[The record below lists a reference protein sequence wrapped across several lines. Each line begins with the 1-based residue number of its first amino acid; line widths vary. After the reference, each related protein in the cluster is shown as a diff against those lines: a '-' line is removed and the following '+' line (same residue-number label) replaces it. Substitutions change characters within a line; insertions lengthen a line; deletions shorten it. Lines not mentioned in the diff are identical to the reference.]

1 MSQFD
6 KVYKE
11 LVETVLNKGT
21 MSTGKVRTK
30 YADGTP
36 AHYISYIG
44 YQFRLDNSTDEAH
57 LITSRYAPYKSA
69 IREIYWIWKLRSN
82 NVEELEKLG
91 CHFWS
96 HWGIRKT
103 SEELTFVQPRVVEKR
118 NPIKP
123 VKVNNLVDVSLTKF
137 KSKSHGFFYILDRFK
152 DSNGR
157 KLYKIQFENTGSID
171 IFTKNAVMHRDVRD
185 KYSRTEV
192 GVGYYGDHK
201 APDIVEYFGSNL
213 NRWVDIWRG
222 ILKRTC
228 IHYRE
233 NKPTLIAY
241 YSGVILDSRFESCEY
256 FLRWVMQNNRYSRDE
271 LNVLQVDKDYYASN
285 CYGPDTCVVVT
296 PQENALLTLPT
307 WYLYNGRLI
316 GSRRALCQ
324 FLHHELRIPEL
335 IKFYN
340 NQKNVADYYRYDK
353 YIKPLQDS
361 GIITVINSKEMTESG
376 YPRFDL
382 HVNNT
387 IGPAYGAAL
396 DVPTFEFSNQ
406 VDYIINEIKNN
417 PNSRR
422 ILTEIWIPDKLK
434 DMALTPCVHKT
445 TWNVI
450 NGKLYLIVTQRSC
463 DIALGLV
470 ANVFQYS
477 VLHKLIAKECGLE
490 PAELIWNIDNA
501 HIYDR
506 HIEDLKKQIELPTL
520 SGFKLDLSKVDSFN
534 SWTNPDD
541 ITVPNY
547 AEVVTNKIKYEVAI

>member
-69 IREIYWIWKLRSN
+69 IREIYWITKLRSN
-82 NVEELEKLG
+82 NV
-91 CHFWS
+91 
-96 HWGIRKT
+96 
-103 SEELTFVQPRVVEKR
+103 
-118 NPIKP
+118 
-123 VKVNNLVDVSLTKF
+123 
-137 KSKSHGFFYILDRFK
+137 
-152 DSNGR
+152 
-157 KLYKIQFENTGSID
+157 
-171 IFTKNAVMHRDVRD
+171 
-185 KYSRTEV
+185 
-192 GVGYYGDHK
+192 
-201 APDIVEYFGSNL
+201 
-213 NRWVDIWRG
+213 
-222 ILKRTC
+222 
-228 IHYRE
+228 
-233 NKPTLIAY
+233 
-241 YSGVILDSRFESCEY
+241 
-256 FLRWVMQNNRYSRDE
+256 DE
-271 LNVLQVDKDYYASN
+271 LI
-285 CYGPDTCVVVT
+285 
-296 PQENALLTLPT
+296 
-307 WYLYNGRLI
+307 RL
-316 GSRRALCQ
+316 GS
-324 FLHHELRIPEL
+324 
-335 IKFYN
+335 KFWN
-340 NQKNVADYYRYDK
+340 EWKLED
-353 YIKPLQDS
+353 
-361 GIITVINSKEMTESG
+361 G
-376 YPRFDL
+376 
-382 HVNNT
+382 T
-387 IGPAYGAAL
+387 IGKAYGYQLAKPML
-396 DVPTFEFSNQ
+396 GRPSQ
-406 VDYIINEIKNN
+406 IDYVIDELKNN

-422 ILTEIWIPDKLK
+422 TITEIWNVDDSPE
-434 DMALTPCVHKT
+434 MALLPCVHLVQY
-445 TWNVI
+445 NVI
-450 NGKLYLIVTQRSC
+450 GNKLYMDVRQRSC

-490 PAELIWNIDNA
+490 PADLIWTISNA

>member
-30 YADGTP
+30 YADGAP

-69 IREIYWIWKLRSN
+69 IREIYWITKLRSN
-82 NVEELEKLG
+82 KLSDLRELGCKFWDEWELEDG
-91 CHFWS
+91 
-96 HWGIRKT
+96 
-103 SEELTFVQPRVVEKR
+103 
-118 NPIKP
+118 
-123 VKVNNLVDVSLTKF
+123 
-137 KSKSHGFFYILDRFK
+137 
-152 DSNGR
+152 
-157 KLYKIQFENTGSID
+157 
-171 IFTKNAVMHRDVRD
+171 
-185 KYSRTEV
+185 
-192 GVGYYGDHK
+192 
-201 APDIVEYFGSNL
+201 
-213 NRWVDIWRG
+213 
-222 ILKRTC
+222 
-228 IHYRE
+228 
-233 NKPTLIAY
+233 
-241 YSGVILDSRFESCEY
+241 
-256 FLRWVMQNNRYSRDE
+256 
-271 LNVLQVDKDYYASN
+271 
-285 CYGPDTCVVVT
+285 
-296 PQENALLTLPT
+296 
-307 WYLYNGRLI
+307 
-316 GSRRALCQ
+316 
-324 FLHHELRIPEL
+324 
-335 IKFYN
+335 
-340 NQKNVADYYRYDK
+340 
-353 YIKPLQDS
+353 
-361 GIITVINSKEMTESG
+361 
-376 YPRFDL
+376 
-382 HVNNT
+382 T

-406 VDYIINEIKNN
+406 VDYVINEIKNN

-422 ILTEIWIPDKLK
+422 IITEIWMPEKLK
-434 DMALTPCVHKT
+434 DMALTPCTHLVQY
-445 TWNVI
+445 NVI
-450 NGKLYLIVTQRSC
+450 GNKLYMDVRQRSC

-490 PAELIWNIDNA
+490 PADLIWTISNA

>member
-91 CHFWS
+91 CRFWRE
-96 HWGIRKT
+96 WARKDINNIDLVYV
-103 SEELTFVQPRVVEKR
+103 SPRTCHDLSK
-118 NPIKP
+118 PIY
-123 VKVNNLVDVSLTKF
+123 KVNEIIDSSAPLQ
-137 KSKSHGFFYILDRFK
+137 HGEYGDYYILDEYKEKDTYYQTIQFK
-152 DSNGR
+152 DTGYI
-157 KLYKIQFENTGSID
+157 KKKYKHHRE
-171 IFTKNAVMHRDVRD
+171 TKDPYRISVFNI
-185 KYSRTEV
+185 
-192 GVGYYGDHK
+192 GCYGECCR
-201 APDIVEYFGSNL
+201 PDLVEYFGAYHR
-213 NRWVDIWRG
+213 RWIRKW
-222 ILKRTC
+222 
-228 IHYRE
+228 E
-233 NKPTLIAY
+233 NIVRRVAGRADRNAWYIDTKLGY
-241 YSGVILDSRFESCEY
+241 DFQCCEKFLEWVIKNNSWGKDHLHDLD
-256 FLRWVMQNNRYSRDE
+256 
-271 LNVLQVDKDYYASN
+271 VDKDYYLSN
-285 CYGPDTCVVVT
+285 CYSGETCV
-296 PQENALLTLPT
+296 LLPHVMNSRLNSYY
-307 WYLYNGRLI
+307 WYLMDGFYFFSLSDLGKYLYKKGYNVCLPSGRVDV
-316 GSRRALCQ
+316 RRVN
-324 FLHHELRIPEL
+324 RVIPTL
-335 IKFYN
+335 
-340 NQKNVADYYRYDK
+340 
-353 YIKPLQDS
+353 
-361 GIITVINSKEMTESG
+361 MTQLVLEKIDHRRPNPTNG
-376 YPRFDL
+376 MYPRFRPSPL
-382 HVNNT
+382 LN
-387 IGPAYGAAL
+387 IGDSYGAAL
-396 DVPTFEFSNQ
+396 NTPTAGFSNQ
-406 VDYIINEIKNN
+406 VDYVINEIKNN

-422 ILTEIWIPDKLK
+422 IITEIWIPEKLHN
-434 DMALTPCVHKT
+434 MVLYPCAHLVQY
-445 TWNVI
+445 NVI
-450 NGKLYLIVTQRSC
+450 GNKLYMDVRQRSC

-490 PAELIWNIDNA
+490 PADLIWTISNA